1 MPCWIAPPLEGLGR
15 QIVLTLLIKFF
26 LMTAIPK
33 TLISEEEYLE
43 LERKAFEKS
52 EYYKGEVFAMAG
64 ATKEHNKI
72 VASIISALGQHLKGK
87 GCFFFPSDLRVHNP
101 NNTLYTYPDAIVVC
115 GKEEYLDNKFDT
127 LLNPTILFEVLSTST
142 ENYDR
147 GIKFKLYRSI
157 PSLQNYVLVSST
169 EYLAEVYTR
178 SNDTWILTTA
188 KDKNKHIHIS
198 AIDYD
203 LQLSEVYEQIDELPL
218 SH

>member
-1 MPCWIAPPLEGLGR
+1 
-15 QIVLTLLIKFF
+15 
-26 LMTAIPK
+26 MTAVPK
-33 TLISEEEYLE
+33 SLISQEEYLE

-52 EYYKGEVFAMAG
+52 EYYKGEIFAMAG

-87 GCFFFPSDLRVHNP
+87 ECFFFPSDLRVHNP
-101 NNTLYTYPDAIVVC
+101 QNTLYTYPDAIVVC
-115 GKEEYLDNKFDT
+115 GEEKYLDDKFDT

-157 PSLQNYVLVSST
+157 PSLQNYVLISST

-178 SNDTWILTTA
+178 SGDTWILTTI
-188 KDKNKHIHIS
+188 KDKDADIHIS
-198 AIDYD
+198 AIDFNLKLED
-203 LQLSEVYEQIDELPL
+203 VYAQIDEFA
-218 SH
+218 S